1 MLFCNST
8 INNFKYGGVIMSV
21 ISVLKKMKKK
31 RLERKN
37 GVSIKNLYNCHMD
50 KLDILGDG
58 TIKLYSYVSSKIL
71 AKDKKE
77 DKFKDPLE
85 GEEYKSEDACSCT
98 GSIVVCEYRSI
109 RNLIT
114 KEELKKG
121 YITKARLRK
130 INEIL
135 AR

>member
-1 MLFCNST
+1 
-8 INNFKYGGVIMSV
+8 MSV